1 MVNLDARNLIVACG
15 NDVTRM
21 RSNKLYAQRRVD
33 LLPHAQLLR
42 WYVRHRDALDGVAE
56 LVDAEAAVVVR
67 VEHLE
72 QLLDVLRL
80 DYLNNNNLSL
90 KNHEKS

>member
-1 MVNLDARNLIVACG
+1 LD
-15 NDVTRM
+15 
-21 RSNKLYAQRRVD
+21 QRLEVLDLSRRKKSTFFTRVD

-72 QLLDVLRL
+72 EFLNVLRL
-80 DYLNNNNLSL
+80 DDLLGDRFLMKIHDFSM
-90 KNHEKS
+90 EFDDFS